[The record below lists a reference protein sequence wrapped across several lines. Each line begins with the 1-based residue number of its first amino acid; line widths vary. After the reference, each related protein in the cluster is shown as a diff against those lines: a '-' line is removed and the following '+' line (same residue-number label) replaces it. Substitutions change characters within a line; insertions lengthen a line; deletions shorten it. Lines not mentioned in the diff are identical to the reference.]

1 MSTLSFAGRT
11 WRACTVGLIVSVT
24 GCLEFNSGD
33 GALVE
38 EVASRPSD
46 VEPSDLIDMPEGFLF
61 EPVQRYPL
69 PICGDGEGCAGLDE
83 VAQSDD
89 SPVWNTQ
96 LVVQDAIDGYCTT
109 SVLRGLSE
117 QLVAEV
123 ECMRPG
129 TMDRIET
136 ISGLSLGSAALPYLQ
151 SSAAASLQSVVQRG
165 GGMGVNSTLRSLA
178 QQYLLYEWYLRGRCG
193 ISLAASPGRS
203 NHESGLAVDTSDF
216 SARRWAFESEGWSWF
231 GWADPVHFDYLGSD
245 TVNLSGL
252 SILAFQRLW
261 NREHPEDQID
271 EDGLYGGQTRTRLA
285 RTPVAGFAAGTSCA
299 APTDAHSDDLEAIEV
314 YWYRQP
320 SGTYALR
327 ALASDTVVRVVYRVD
342 GYIVGESTRGSGS
355 NFPIDYSFSQASTER
370 FFEVVGYSAAGQE
383 VAHGRGLLDV
393 TDGTAVYIKQ
403 LGAALYEIGLE
414 RAPDDIAFV
423 KVDVDE
429 RFTLTDQISG
439 QSLSARLAVRS
450 YFSQMGNRD
459 FAITTYNAD
468 GSMRGTL
475 RRTFELR

>member
-1 MSTLSFAGRT
+1 MNG
-11 WRACTVGLIVSVT
+11 
-24 GCLEFNSGD
+24 
-33 GALVE
+33 
-38 EVASRPSD
+38 
-46 VEPSDLIDMPEGFLF
+46 
-61 EPVQRYPL
+61 
-69 PICGDGEGCAGLDE
+69 ICED
-83 VAQSDD
+83 
-89 SPVWNTQ
+89 
-96 LVVQDAIDGYCTT
+96 
-109 SVLRGLSE
+109 
-117 QLVAEV
+117 
-123 ECMRPG
+123 
-129 TMDRIET
+129 
-136 ISGLSLGSAALPYLQ
+136 
-151 SSAAASLQSVVQRG
+151 AAASRWQRRLVVAIMR
-165 GGMGVNSTLRSLA
+165 VAWPWIPATLARVAGHLKVRA
-178 QQYLLYEWYLRGRCG
+178 G
-193 ISLAASPGRS
+193 
-203 NHESGLAVDTSDF
+203 HGLA
-216 SARRWAFESEGWSWF
+216 
-231 GWADPVHFDYLGSD
+231 
-245 TVNLSGL
+245 GL
-252 SILAFQRLW
+252 IRSILIILVRIPSILPDSRSWHFNACGT
-261 NREHPEDQID
+261 EHPEDQIE

-327 ALASDTVVRVVYRVD
+327 ALASEAVVRVVYRVD

-450 YFSQMGNRD
+450 YFSQTGNRD